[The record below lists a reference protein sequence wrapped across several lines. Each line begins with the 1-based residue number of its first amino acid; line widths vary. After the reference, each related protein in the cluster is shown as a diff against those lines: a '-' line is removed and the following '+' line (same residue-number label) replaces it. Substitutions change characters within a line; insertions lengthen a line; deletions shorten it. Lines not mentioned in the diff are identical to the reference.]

1 VSSNGIRLLLGKERV
16 SPASRATKVQTL
28 GLRDLRS
35 LIRDN
40 PSAIGAAA
48 KEFKQVRFIG
58 PNFDIRPSTA
68 SAKTNLAFRTPAV
81 LSFHV
86 DRGQDAEQYCILHL
100 LPAATT
106 WIEAKSSVV
115 DDEAHKSIR
124 AAITEAGTYV
134 LARVES
140 KSQKGKGKDQ

>member
-1 VSSNGIRLLLGKERV
+1 WVASSVAEQVNVGAVKAHGSQIPESGNYILLLGKERV

-86 DRGQDAEQYCILHL
+86 DRGQDAEQYRILHL

-106 WIEAKSSVV
+106 WIEAKS
-115 DDEAHKSIR
+115 
-124 AAITEAGTYV
+124 
-134 LARVES
+134 
-140 KSQKGKGKDQ
+140 